1 MHVTLTRARVP
12 SDADPVDCPEAL
24 QRFQDG
30 LHDALQEYESW
41 RREPHRAGRLLMSLP
56 LLRQTA
62 DRAVHAL
69 LRLHRQHGV
78 PLHKLLL
85 EMLDAKA

>member
-1 MHVTLTRARVP
+1 MH
-12 SDADPVDCPEAL
+12 
-24 QRFQDG
+24 RFQDG
-30 LHDALQEYESW
+30 LHEALQEHEAS
-41 RREPHRAGRLLMSLP
+41 RREQRRAGRLLMSLP

-69 LRLHRQHGV
+69 LRLHRQRRV